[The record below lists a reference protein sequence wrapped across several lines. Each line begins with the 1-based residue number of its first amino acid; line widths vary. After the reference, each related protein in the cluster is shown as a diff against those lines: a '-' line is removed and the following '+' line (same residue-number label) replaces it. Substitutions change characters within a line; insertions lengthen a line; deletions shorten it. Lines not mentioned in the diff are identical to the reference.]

1 MDEIGR
7 TLSAWDGVPLAV
19 TEWRNGAAAL
29 PPLLCL
35 PGLVRTAGDFAGFA
49 GEFGHGR
56 RVVSLDYAGRGR
68 SGRVG
73 DPGRYGP
80 EACLRDVLDVCTAL
94 HLHRVIVVGT
104 SFGGLLAMGLATA
117 RPGLLAGAVLNDIGP
132 EIDPAGAAF
141 IRGFVATDPVL
152 PDLAACAAYLREL
165 LPDLSIGDDA
175 GWRAFA
181 ALTYGPE
188 PDGRCHPLWDTRIEQ
203 LLGSPAPDLWPLFGA
218 LAGVPLLLVHG
229 GRSSVLSAATVGR
242 MREIRPD
249 MTVLSLP
256 DVGHAPTLAE
266 PEAAAGLRRFLGGR
280 FPGAG
285 A

>member
-1 MDEIGR
+1 M
-7 TLSAWDGVPLAV
+7 
-19 TEWRNGAAAL
+19 
-29 PPLLCL
+29 LCL

-49 GEFGHGR
+49 REFGGGR

-68 SGRVG
+68 SGRVS
-73 DPGRYGP
+73 DVGRYGP

-94 HLHRVIVVGT
+94 HLHRVIAVGT

-132 EIDPAGAAF
+132 DIGTAGAAF
-141 IRGFVATDPVL
+141 IRGFVATDPAL
-152 PDLAACAAYLREL
+152 PDLDACAAYLHGL
-165 LPDLSIGDDA
+165 LPDLSIGDAA
-175 GWRAFA
+175 GWRGFA
-181 ALTYGPE
+181 ALTYGPG
-188 PDGRCHPLWDTRIEQ
+188 PDGRYHPLWDTRIEQ

-218 LAGVPLLLVHG
+218 LPGVPLLLVHG
-229 GRSSVLSAATVGR
+229 GRSAVLSVTTVGR

-266 PEAAAGLRRFLGGR
+266 PEAAAGLCKFLGGEYLGGR
-280 FPGAG
+280 FQDTGV
-285 A
+285 